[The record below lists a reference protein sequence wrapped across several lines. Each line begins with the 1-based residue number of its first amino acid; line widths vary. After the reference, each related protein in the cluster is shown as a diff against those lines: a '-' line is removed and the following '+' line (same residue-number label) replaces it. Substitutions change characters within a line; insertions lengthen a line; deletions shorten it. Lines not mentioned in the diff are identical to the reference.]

1 MNHWGKCVFS
11 DWVWITAAAV
21 GNKRLFLS
29 LRLFFFFNHFRQWE
43 HSTRTWLSYHEQP
56 HWGFR
61 CNVLNTSELY
71 YKKLLLHNLKAN
83 RKWRLRAF
91 VPVNYVTQ
99 STTLLSG
106 KTQLSLLKNEVE
118 GRCSSLS
125 VILWDSNLTLAC
137 PIWATTPTRNCLGR
151 GRSCGLLSQTWRRCV
166 IIRLWVTL
174 SETLHVLV

>member
-1 MNHWGKCVFS
+1 MCFQWLGLNHSSCRRKQVIIFVAS
-11 DWVWITAAAV
+11 
-21 GNKRLFLS
+21 S
-29 LRLFFFFNHFRQWE
+29 FFFFNHFRQWE

-118 GRCSSLS
+118 GRWESTVHRCQWFFEIRTWHSRVPSGQPLRQET
-125 VILWDSNLTLAC
+125 VLDQGDHVDY
-137 PIWATTPTRNCLGR
+137 CLR
-151 GRSCGLLSQTWRRCV
+151 HDADVWLYAYEW
-166 IIRLWVTL
+166 LWVKL
-174 SETLHVLV
+174 YMF